1 MSDKTLKN
9 EARNYYVP
17 YLLGNSKKAHGLS
30 LRIYKKF
37 GIISVICDSRRSF
50 WDILDPTSMTALLAP
65 TDSSRLISEQ
75 LLSLT
80 DETFGSLPLLIP
92 MSEEYARSISCERET
107 LERRFIICDADELFS
122 SSSPIKFPI

>member
-37 GIISVICDSRRSF
+37 GIISVICDSRRISRASKEY
-50 WDILDPTSMTALLAP
+50 L
-65 TDSSRLISEQ
+65 SSREILGI
-75 LLSLT
+75 
-80 DETFGSLPLLIP
+80 
-92 MSEEYARSISCERET
+92 
-107 LERRFIICDADELFS
+107 
-122 SSSPIKFPI
+122 